1 MIRRT
6 YGSVKSQLARV
17 TQNGMCSTDPQLLA
31 RTNEAQERLLNKG
44 LYAGTYGRYSVC
56 VYGGCITLPREFESV
71 VGYNFG
77 GRPGQVY
84 NQWYEFMENGP
95 GIAPA
100 GDWKRLLDRGYVPM
114 FRDLPDQRYLKVYT
128 DQTED
133 STSTILFRG
142 SDTYNN
148 RIRTQ
153 EAGEYIDGERINL
166 SAGSGNSSVLV
177 AGITGTYVDGN
188 GVYRWVGTHNSKPI
202 YNKQGTYY
210 FIYSDSAIGN
220 SWVIRKTQSILFGD
234 PSWPGAGL
242 SSPLAVSVSSDST
255 SAYPWLVTSF
265 SGLTL
270 TQLSKITSNAFRH
283 VDAINKT
290 TSKGWVR
297 VYAVDPDTG
306 DEACVAILAPD
317 ETLPMYRRYAIPG
330 YENENGSVATV
341 LAKRKF
347 VPVTTDDDDLII
359 TNLGALKMMAIAIE
373 KEENNNLEEALAYEA
388 KAVEFLKEEL
398 REVQGSAIGRPQVQM
413 EMFAMGEIPNMA

>member
-6 YGSVKSQLARV
+6 YGSVKDQLARV
-17 TQNGMCSTDPQLLA
+17 TQNGMCATDPQLLA

-56 VYGGCITLPREFESV
+56 VYGGCITLPREFESI

-77 GRPGQVY
+77 QVPGQVY
-84 NQWYEFMENGP
+84 NEWYEFMDNGP

-100 GDWKRLLDRGYVPM
+100 GDWKRLIDRGYVPM
-114 FRDLPDQRYLKVYT
+114 FRDLPAQRYLKVYT
-128 DQTED
+128 DQVED
-133 STSTILFRG
+133 TTSTILFRG
-142 SDTYNN
+142 SDTYND

-153 EAGEYIDGERINL
+153 EDGEYIDGERLNL

-177 AGITGTYVDGN
+177 AGITGTYSDGN
-188 GVYRWVGTHNSKPI
+188 GVYRWVGTYNSKPV

-210 FIYSDSAIGN
+210 FIYSNTGAGN
-220 SWVIRKTQSILFGD
+220 QWSIMKTQSILFGD
-234 PSWPGAGL
+234 PSWPGSGGNT
-242 SSPLAVSVSSDST
+242 PTTVSISSDAV

-270 TQLSKITSNAFRH
+270 TELSRITSNAFRH

-290 TSKGWVR
+290 ATKGWVR

-330 YENENGSVATV
+330 YENENGSVVTV

-347 VPVTTDDDDLII
+347 IPVISDDDDLII

-373 KEENNNLEEALAYEA
+373 KEENNNLDEAAKYEA
-388 KAVEFLKEEL
+388 KALDLLREEL
-398 REVQGSAIGRPQVQM
+398 REVQGSAIGRPQVQV

>member
-6 YGSVKSQLARV
+6 YGSVKDQLARV
-17 TQNGMCSTDPQLLA
+17 TQNGMCATDPQLLA

-56 VYGGCITLPREFESV
+56 VYGGCITLPREFESI

-77 GRPGQVY
+77 QVPGQVY
-84 NQWYEFMENGP
+84 NEWYEFMDNGP

-114 FRDLPDQRYLKVYT
+114 FRELPDQRYLKVYT

-142 SDTYNN
+142 SDTYND

-153 EAGEYIDGERINL
+153 EDGEYIDGERLNL

-177 AGITGTYVDGN
+177 SGFATAVVEAN
-188 GVYRWVGTHNSKPI
+188 GVYAFYTTINSKPAYKNLNGWTI
-202 YNKQGTYY
+202 VNDG
-210 FIYSDSAIGN
+210 
-220 SWVIRKTQSILFGD
+220 SIWQFLD
-234 PSWPGAGL
+234 PDGAVET
-242 SSPLAVSVSSDST
+242 SSPSN
-255 SAYPWLVTSF
+255 SAYPWQV
-265 SGLTL
+265 GYDNPDVLTL
-270 TQLSKITSNAFRH
+270 TELPRITVNAFRSIG
-283 VDAINKT
+283 AINKT
-290 TSKGWVR
+290 ATKGWVR
-297 VYAVDPDTG
+297 VYAVDPITG
-306 DEACVAILAPD
+306 SESCVAILAPD

-330 YENENGSVATV
+330 YENSDGTTVTV

-347 VPVTTDDDDLII
+347 IPVTSDDDDLIV

-373 KEENNNLEEALAYEA
+373 KEENNNLDEAAKYEA
-388 KAVEFLKEEL
+388 KALDLLREEL
-398 REVQGSAIGRPQVQM
+398 REVQGSAIGRPQIQM

>member
-6 YGSVKSQLARV
+6 YGSVKEQLARV
-17 TQNGMCSTDPQLLA
+17 TQNGMCATDPQLLA

-56 VYGGCITLPREFESV
+56 VYGGCITLPREFESI

-77 GRPGQVY
+77 QVPGQVY
-84 NQWYEFMENGP
+84 NEWYEFMDNGP

-114 FRDLPDQRYLKVYT
+114 FRELPDQRYLKVYT

-142 SDTYNN
+142 SDTYND

-153 EAGEYIDGERINL
+153 EDGEYIDGERLNL

-177 AGITGTYVDGN
+177 SGFTGNNTDGN
-188 GVYRWVGTHNSKPI
+188 GVYAWYTTTNSKPAYKNI
-202 YNKQGTYY
+202 NNWILNNDGTNWQ
-210 FIYSDSAIGN
+210 FLDATSTQVDLSAGN
-220 SWVIRKTQSILFGD
+220 SN
-234 PSWPGAGL
+234 
-242 SSPLAVSVSSDST
+242 
-255 SAYPWLVTSF
+255 YPWQTTY
-265 SGLTL
+265 GLTL
-270 TQLSKITSNAFRH
+270 TLTELSRITSKAFRN

-290 TSKGWVR
+290 ATKGWVR
-297 VYAVDPDTG
+297 VYAVDPTTG
-306 DEACVAILAPD
+306 VESCVAILAPD

-330 YENENGSVATV
+330 YENNDGTTVTV

-347 VPVTTDDDDLII
+347 IPVTSDDDDLIV

-373 KEENNNLEEALAYEA
+373 KEENNNLDEAAKYEA
-388 KAVEFLKEEL
+388 KALDLL
-398 REVQGSAIGRPQVQM
+398 REGFRNRQTPDSNGNVRDG
-413 EMFAMGEIPNMA
+413 